1 MSALP
6 GHHPPGVNQSGVN
19 QSGVNQSGVNQSGVR
34 LGTCARTLASNNQV
48 LHRLQLIAQRIHHPL
63 GS

>member
-6 GHHPPGVNQSGVN
+6 GHHPPGVNRSAV
-19 QSGVNQSGVNQSGVR
+19 S
-34 LGTCARTLASNNQV
+34 LGTCAMTLASNNQV

>member
-6 GHHPPGVNQSGVN
+6 GHHPPGVNRSAV
-19 QSGVNQSGVNQSGVR
+19 S
-34 LGTCARTLASNNQV
+34 LGHGARTLASNNQV
-48 LHRLQLIAQRIHHPL
+48 LHRLQLIAQRIHHPF